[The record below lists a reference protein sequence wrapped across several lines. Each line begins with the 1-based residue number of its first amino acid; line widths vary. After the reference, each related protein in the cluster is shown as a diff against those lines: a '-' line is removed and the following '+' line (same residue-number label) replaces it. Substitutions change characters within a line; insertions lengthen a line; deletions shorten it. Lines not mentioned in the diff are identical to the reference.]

1 MNSPLYAMAWTG
13 FEQRVPLVVDLRPVV
28 WEATMVTPASDADVT
43 VVVRVTYRTLVE
55 ICDEVFGTTESAAVR
70 PN

>member
-1 MNSPLYAMAWTG
+1 MRAMASAATP
-13 FEQRVPLVVDLRPVV
+13 QTIRLVLELRPVV

-55 ICDEVFGTTESAAVR
+55 ICDDVSGTSESAAVR

>member
-1 MNSPLYAMAWTG
+1 VISPLYAMAWSG
-13 FEQRVPLVVDLRPVV
+13 NEQRVLVVVDLRPVV
-28 WEATMVTPASDADVT
+28 WEATMVAPASDADVT

-70 PN
+70 SN

>member
-1 MNSPLYAMAWTG
+1 MRAMASAAIPQTI
-13 FEQRVPLVVDLRPVV
+13 RLVLDLRPVV

-43 VVVRVTYRTLVE
+43 VVVRVTCRTLVE
-55 ICDEVFGTTESAAVR
+55 ICDDIFAVTESAAVR